1 MTTLDAAPRLT
12 ADAFDA
18 HRPALLG
25 YCYRMLGSAAD
36 ADDAVQETMVR
47 AWRNLDGFEGRAP
60 LEAWL
65 YRIATN
71 VCLNLLRGRRRRAL
85 PMDVAEASPATAP
98 LGAPPPGEV
107 WVEPMPDRLITSPGA
122 DPGEVAA
129 TRDSVRLAF
138 VAALQLLPPRQRA
151 VLILRDVLRW
161 RAEEVATLLDAS
173 VVSVKSALQRARA
186 TLAAHPPAPAAPV
199 DRELLDRYL
208 DAFRRYDVDELVGLL
223 RDDATLSMPPYPLW
237 LRGPEAIRAWLVRMA
252 DECAHLV
259 GTTIAAN
266 GTLGFTQ
273 YQPGGPGGALAP
285 FAVTLLEGTGGL
297 VTAVHAF
304 LDPVAVTRFE
314 STGRAGP
321 AVAAAGPTGTTGPGR

>member
-1 MTTLDAAPRLT
+1 VTALDSVPGLSSSLT
-12 ADAFDA
+12 AEDFGV

-47 AWRNLDGFEGRAP
+47 AWRSIDTFEGRAP

-85 PMDVAEASPATAP
+85 PMDVARAASAYAP
-98 LGAPPPGEV
+98 LGTPHGHEV
-107 WVEPMPDRLITSPGA
+107 WVEPIADALITSQGA
-122 DPGEVAA
+122 DPGEIAA
-129 TRDSVRLAF
+129 TRESVRLAF

-161 RAEEVATLLDAS
+161 KADEVAALLDMS

-186 TLAAHPPAPAAPV
+186 TLALTPPSPPAPA

-208 DAFRRYDVDELVGLL
+208 DAFGRYDIDALVGLL
-223 RDDATLSMPPYPLW
+223 RDDATLSMPPYDLW
-237 LRGPEAIRAWLVRMA
+237 LLGVEEIRAWFLGRA
-252 DECAHLV
+252 RECANSV
-259 GTTIAAN
+259 FVPIEVN

-273 YQPGGPGGALAP
+273 HRRSGVGGALEP
-285 FAVTLLEGTGGL
+285 FAVTVLE
-297 VTAVHAF
+297 AVDGRIAAIHAF
-304 LDPVAVTRFE
+304 LDPA
-314 STGRAGP
+314 
-321 AVAAAGPTGTTGPGR
+321 AVARLQSAG

>member
-1 MTTLDAAPRLT
+1 MTTLDAAPRLRSHLT

-18 HRPALLG
+18 YRPALLG

-47 AWRNLDGFEGRAP
+47 AWRSLDRFEGRAP

-71 VCLNLLRGRRRRAL
+71 VCLNLLRGRGRRAL
-85 PMDVAEASPATAP
+85 PMDVSDASSGTAT
-98 LGAPPPGEV
+98 LGTPHGREV
-107 WVEPMPDRLITSPGA
+107 WVEPIPDGLITSPDA
-122 DPGEVAA
+122 DPGEVAVS
-129 TRDSVRLAF
+129 RESVRLAF

-151 VLILRDVLRW
+151 VLILRDVLHW
-161 RAEEVATLLDAS
+161 KADEVAAQLDTS

-186 TLAAHPPAPAAPV
+186 TLAAHRSSPAAPV

-208 DAFRRYDVDELVGLL
+208 DAFGRYDVDALVDLL
-223 RDDATLSMPPYPLW
+223 REDATLSMPPYDLW
-237 LRGPEAIRAWLVRMA
+237 LQGPDEIRTWLLRA
-252 DECAHLV
+252 GRECANSVLV
-259 GTTIAAN
+259 PVEVN

-273 YQPGGPGGALAP
+273 HRRSGPGGEPEP
-285 FAVTLLEGTGGL
+285 FAVTVLEGVGGL

-304 LDPVAVTRFE
+304 LDPTAVARFE
-314 STGRAGP
+314 LPERA
-321 AVAAAGPTGTTGPGR
+321 V

>member
-12 ADAFDA
+12 ADALAA

-47 AWRNLDGFEGRAP
+47 AWRNLDRFEGRAP

-85 PMDVAEASPATAP
+85 PIDVSEASAATAA
-98 LGAPPPGEV
+98 LGTPHPDEV
-107 WVEPMPDRLITSPGA
+107 WVEPIPDRLVTSPGA

-138 VAALQLLPPRQRA
+138 VAALQLLPPRQRV

-161 RAEEVATLLDAS
+161 KADEVAGLLGTS

-223 RDDATLSMPPYPLW
+223 SEDATLSMPPYDLW

-252 DECAHLV
+252 DHCAHMV
-259 GTTIAAN
+259 GTPVAAN

-273 YQPGGPGGALAP
+273 YQPSGPGGAPEP
-285 FAVTLLEGTGGL
+285 FAVTLLEGGGGL
-297 VTAVHAF
+297 VTAIHAF
-304 LDPVAVTRFE
+304 LDPAAVARFE
-314 STGRAGP
+314 RPGLPEPEP
-321 AVAAAGPTGTTGPGR
+321 AA

>member
-1 MTTLDAAPRLT
+1 LT
-12 ADAFDA
+12 AEFGVY
-18 HRPALLG
+18 RPALLG

-36 ADDAVQETMVR
+36 ADDAVQETMIR
-47 AWRNLDGFEGRAP
+47 AWRSIDSFQGRAP

-85 PMDVAEASPATAP
+85 PMDVAHASSAQSS
-98 LGAPPPGEV
+98 LGVPHGNEV
-107 WVEPMPDRLITSPGA
+107 WVGPMPDALITSPGA

-129 TRDSVRLAF
+129 TRESVRLAF

-161 RAEEVATLLDAS
+161 KADEVAGLLDMS

-186 TLAAHPPAPAAPV
+186 TLALTPPSPPAPA

-208 DAFRRYDVDELVGLL
+208 DAFGRYDVDALVSLL
-223 RDDATLSMPPYPLW
+223 REDATLSMPPYALW
-237 LRGPEAIRAWLVRMA
+237 LHGADEIRAWFSGRA
-252 DECAHLV
+252 RECANSV
-259 GTTIAAN
+259 FVPIEVN

-273 YQPGGPGGALAP
+273 HRRTGAGGALEP
-285 FAVTLLEGTGGL
+285 FAVTVIE
-297 VTAVHAF
+297 AVDGRISAMHAF
-304 LDPVAVTRFE
+304 LDPVAVARFQ
-314 STGRAGP
+314 SAG
-321 AVAAAGPTGTTGPGR
+321 